1 MVGMGE
7 IYLSVFVV
15 FADLPGGSDLE
26 ALTCSDALRIFVCCY
41 LARCGTISC
50 FLCFLAGQVL
60 FTKHDV
66 VGSLLGIL
74 CWQIR
79 LFNKHDGRL
88 LAWAYC
94 VGRICLVWFVVGMGD
109 LGMLCCS
116 VADD

>member
-1 MVGMGE
+1 MW
-7 IYLSVFVV
+7 YSSLFS
-15 FADLPGGSDLE
+15 
-26 ALTCSDALRIFVCCY
+26 
-41 LARCGTISC
+41 
-50 FLCFLAGQVL
+50 CFLAGQVL

-66 VGSLLGIL
+66 VGSFLGIL

-88 LAWAYC
+88 LTWAYC
-94 VGRICLVWFVVGMGD
+94 VGRICLVWFVVEMGD